1 MRLRW
6 ATLTSSASLVSR
18 SAGRPMDHKPIFV
31 VSDST
36 GETAERV
43 VRAALLQ
50 FPDHRV
56 RVRLFTRVRDEGG
69 VREVMDK
76 AAEQGAMVVFTLVR
90 PELRDFMFE
99 QGRERRV
106 ETVDVI
112 GSLIHKVGNFL
123 DTQPLNIPTAQMSLS
138 EEYFRRVEAIE
149 FAVKSDDGK
158 EPRNLR
164 KADLVLTGVSRT
176 SKTPLSTYLA
186 GRGLK
191 VANVPLVLGVEPPK
205 ELYEVPSH
213 KVVGLM
219 IEIDLLLEIR
229 KQRLQQLGMPVDA
242 NYGMREHVKAELD
255 FAHGIFKRHPDWLT
269 VNVSNRAIE
278 ETATIIL
285 EAYKE
290 RENGESW
297 LPPRVL

>member
-1 MRLRW
+1 ME
-6 ATLTSSASLVSR
+6 
-18 SAGRPMDHKPIFV
+18 RPTIFV

-50 FPDHRV
+50 FPAHRV
-56 RVRLFTRVRDEGG
+56 RLRLFTRVRDRDA
-69 VREVMDK
+69 VAEVLSK
-76 AAEQGAMVVFTLVR
+76 ASDAGAMVVFTLVS
-90 PELRDFMFE
+90 PDLREFFHE
-99 QGRERRV
+99 VATRESI
-106 ETVDVI
+106 ESVDVI
-112 GSLIHKVGNFL
+112 GGLIHKVGNYL
-123 DTQPLNIPTAQMSLS
+123 ETAPLNQPTATLPLS

-191 VANVPLVLGVEPPK
+191 VANVPLVLGVPPPP
-205 ELYEVPSH
+205 ELAELPAD
-213 KVVGLM
+213 KVIGLTIGLQQL
-219 IEIDLLLEIR
+219 IEIRRARLE
-229 KQRLQQLGMPVDA
+229 QLGMPTDA
-242 NYGMREHVKAELD
+242 SYGLKEHVRAELD
-255 FAHGIFKRHPDWLT
+255 YADELFSSRPDWM
-269 VNVSNRAIE
+269 VIDVSGRAIE

-285 EAYKE
+285 EAYKD
-290 RENGESW
+290 REESAAAGSS
-297 LPPRVL
+297 VV

>member
-1 MRLRW
+1 MADKPSEMTR
-6 ATLTSSASLVSR
+6 
-18 SAGRPMDHKPIFV
+18 RPIYV

-50 FPDHRV
+50 FPDQRV
-56 RVRLFTRVRDEGG
+56 RVRLFTRVRDQSS
-69 VREVMDK
+69 VRDVLAK
-76 AAEQGAMVVFTLVR
+76 AKEAEAMVVFTLVR
-90 PELRDFMFE
+90 PELRDYFFE
-99 QGRERRV
+99 HARQKQV
-106 ETVDVI
+106 EVVDVI
-112 GSLIHKVGNFL
+112 GSLIHKVAGFL
-123 DTQPLNIPTAQMSLS
+123 EATPLNIPTAQMSLS

-191 VANVPLVLGVEPPK
+191 VANVPLVYGVDPPK
-205 ELYEVPSH
+205 ELYEVPEH
-213 KVVGLM
+213 RVVALT
-219 IEIDLLLEIR
+219 IDVDLLLEIR
-229 KQRLQQLGMPVDA
+229 KERLKQLGMPVDA

-255 FAHGIFKRHPDWLT
+255 FAHGLFREHPSWMV

-290 RENGESW
+290 REENRGTWIPE
-297 LPPRVL
+297 RVL

>member
-1 MRLRW
+1 MT
-6 ATLTSSASLVSR
+6 ATQR
-18 SAGRPMDHKPIFV
+18 RPIYV

-50 FPDHRV
+50 FPDQRV
-56 RVRLFTRVRDEGG
+56 RVRLFTRVRDESS
-69 VREVMDK
+69 VRDVLAK
-76 AAEQGAMVVFTLVR
+76 AKEAEAMIVFTLVR
-90 PELRDFMFE
+90 PELRDYFFE
-99 QGRERRV
+99 QARQHQV
-106 ETVDVI
+106 EVVDVI
-112 GSLIHKVGNFL
+112 GSLIHKVAGFL
-123 DTQPLNIPTAQMSLS
+123 ESTPLNIPSAQMSLS

-191 VANVPLVLGVEPPK
+191 VANVPLVYGVDPPK
-205 ELYEVPSH
+205 ELHEVPEH
-213 KVVGLM
+213 KVVALT
-219 IEIDLLLEIR
+219 IDVDLLLEIR
-229 KQRLQQLGMPVDA
+229 KERLKQLGMPVDA

-255 FAHGIFKRHPDWLT
+255 FAHGLFKQHPDWMV

-290 RENGESW
+290 REENRGTWIPE
-297 LPPRVL
+297 RVL

>member
-1 MRLRW
+1 ME
-6 ATLTSSASLVSR
+6 
-18 SAGRPMDHKPIFV
+18 RPMIFV

-50 FPDHRV
+50 FPDQRV
-56 RVRLFTRVRDEGG
+56 RVRLFTRVRDQEA
-69 VREVMDK
+69 VSEVLKK
-76 AAEQGAMVVFTLVR
+76 AGEAGAMVVFTLVS
-90 PELRDFMFE
+90 PDLREFFHEMA
-99 QGRERRV
+99 GREHI

-112 GSLIHKVGNFL
+112 GQLIHKVANYL
-123 DTQPLNIPTAQMSLS
+123 EATPLNRPTATMPLS

-191 VANVPLVLGVEPPK
+191 VANVPLVLGVPPPP
-205 ELYEVPSH
+205 ELDEVPPE
-213 KVVGLM
+213 KVIGVTIRL
-219 IEIDLLLEIR
+219 EQLLEIR
-229 KQRLQQLGMPVDA
+229 KARLVQLGMPPDA
-242 NYGMREHVKAELD
+242 NYGLREHVQAELEYAD
-255 FAHGIFKRHPDWLT
+255 EIFRAHEKWMVID
-269 VNVSNRAIE
+269 VSGRAIE

-285 EAYKE
+285 EALKD
-290 RENGESW
+290 RED
-297 LPPRVL
+297 LPSIPSAVV

>member
-1 MRLRW
+1 
-6 ATLTSSASLVSR
+6 VE
-18 SAGRPMDHKPIFV
+18 RPTIFV

-50 FPDHRV
+50 FPDVRV
-56 RVRLFTRVRDEGG
+56 RIRLFTRVRD
-69 VREVMDK
+69 REAVAEVLSK
-76 AAEQGAMVVFTLVR
+76 ATEVGAMVVFTLVS
-90 PELRDFMFE
+90 PDLREFFHEFAD
-99 QGRERRV
+99 REKLT
-106 ETVDVI
+106 TVDVI
-112 GSLIHKVGNFL
+112 GQLIHKVGTFL
-123 DTQPLNIPTAQMSLS
+123 EATPLNRPTATLPLS

-191 VANVPLVLGVEPPK
+191 VANVPLVLGVAPPP
-205 ELYEVPSH
+205 ELEELPSE
-213 KVVGLM
+213 KVIGLT
-219 IEIDLLLEIR
+219 IALDKLIEIR
-229 KQRLQQLGMPVDA
+229 KARLQQLGMPPDA
-242 NYGMREHVKAELD
+242 NYGVQEHVKAELMYAD
-255 FAHGIFKRHPDWLT
+255 ELFRQHPSWMVID
-269 VNVSNRAIE
+269 VSGRAIE

-285 EAYKE
+285 EAIKD
-290 RENGESW
+290 REDGARQS
-297 LPPRVL
+297 PG

>member
-1 MRLRW
+1 
-6 ATLTSSASLVSR
+6 
-18 SAGRPMDHKPIFV
+18 MDHKPIFV

-56 RVRLFTRVRDEGG
+56 RVRLFTRVRDEEA
-69 VREVMDK
+69 VTEVLAK
-76 AAEQGAMVVFTLVR
+76 AKAQGAMVVFTLVKVG
-90 PELRDFMFE
+90 LRE
-99 QGRERRV
+99 QFHAIARDCQV
-106 ETVDVI
+106 EAVDVI

-123 DTQPLNIPTAQMSLS
+123 EADPLNIPSAQMPLS
-138 EEYFRRVEAIE
+138 AEYFRRVEAIE

-164 KADLVLTGVSRT
+164 RADLVLTGVSRT

-191 VANVPLVLGVEPPK
+191 VANIPLVLGVDPPA
-205 ELYEVPSH
+205 ELHEVPGE
-213 KVVGLM
+213 KVIALTVN
-219 IEIDLLLEIR
+219 IDQLLEIR
-229 KQRLQQLGMPVDA
+229 KQRLQQLGMPDDA
-242 NYGMREHVKAELD
+242 NYGLRDHVRSELQ
-255 FAHGIFKRHPDWLT
+255 FAHEIFKRHPDWMIVDVT
-269 VNVSNRAIE
+269 NRAIE

-285 EAYKE
+285 EAFKE
-290 RENGESW
+290 REEKRGPLTN
-297 LPPRVL
+297 PPPNVL

>member
-1 MRLRW
+1 
-6 ATLTSSASLVSR
+6 VE
-18 SAGRPMDHKPIFV
+18 RPTIFV

-56 RVRLFTRVRDEGG
+56 RVRLVTRVRDRAAVE
-69 VREVMDK
+69 EVLTK
-76 AAEQGAMVVFTLVR
+76 ASEAGAMVVFTLVS
-90 PELRDFMFE
+90 PDLREFFHE
-99 QGRERRV
+99 VASREGI

-112 GSLIHKVGNFL
+112 GQLIHKVA
-123 DTQPLNIPTAQMSLS
+123 TYVEATPLNRPTATMPLS

-191 VANVPLVLGVEPPK
+191 VANVPLVLGVPPPP
-205 ELYEVPSH
+205 ELLQLPPD
-213 KVVGLM
+213 KVVGLT
-219 IEIDLLLEIR
+219 IGLEQLVEIR
-229 KQRLQQLGMPVDA
+229 KARLAQLGMPADA
-242 NYGMREHVKAELD
+242 NYGLREHVQSELD
-255 FAHGIFKRHPDWLT
+255 YADSLFREHPGWMVLD
-269 VNVSNRAIE
+269 VSGRAIE

-285 EAYKE
+285 ESIKD
-290 RENGESW
+290 REDQP
-297 LPPRVL
+297 LTVQPIVI

>member
-1 MRLRW
+1 M
-6 ATLTSSASLVSR
+6 T
-18 SAGRPMDHKPIFV
+18 RPLFV

-56 RVRLFTRVRDEGG
+56 RLRLFTRIRDEEAI
-69 VREVMDK
+69 RSVMDK
-76 AAEQGAMVVFTLVR
+76 ASDAGAMVVFTLVR
-90 PELRDFMFE
+90 PELRDYMFAA
-99 QGRERRV
+99 GRERQV

-112 GSLIHKVGNFL
+112 GSLIHKVASFL
-123 DTQPLNIPTAQMSLS
+123 EADPLNIPTAQMSLS

-191 VANVPLVLGVEPPK
+191 VANMPLVLGVEPPP
-205 ELYEVPSH
+205 ELYEVPGH
-213 KVVGLM
+213 KVIALTID
-219 IEIDLLLEIR
+219 IELLLEIR
-229 KQRLQQLGMPVDA
+229 KQRLAQLGMPTDA
-242 NYGMREHVKAELD
+242 NYGMRQHVREELE
-255 FAHGIFKRHPDWLT
+255 FAHAIFRAHPDWMV

-285 EAYKE
+285 EAYKD
-290 RENGESW
+290 RLDDGSW
-297 LPPRVL
+297 APAPVV

>member
-1 MRLRW
+1 M
-6 ATLTSSASLVSR
+6 TSER
-18 SAGRPMDHKPIFV
+18 RQIFV

-50 FPDHRV
+50 YPDERV
-56 RVRLFTRVRDEGG
+56 RVRLFTRTRDEEA
-69 VREVMDK
+69 VKEVIQTAREK
-76 AAEQGAMVVFTLVR
+76 SAMVVFTLVR
-90 PELRDFMFE
+90 PGLRDFMFSHA
-99 QGRERRV
+99 RERGV
-106 ETVDVI
+106 ECVDVI
-112 GSLIHKVGNFL
+112 GSLIHKVGTFL
-123 DTQPLNIPTAQMSLS
+123 EATPLNVPTAQMSLS

-164 KADLVLTGVSRT
+164 KADIVLTGVSRT

-191 VANVPLVLGVEPPK
+191 TANVPLVMGVEPPK
-205 ELYEVPSH
+205 ELYEVPES
-213 KVVGLM
+213 KVVALTID
-219 IEIDLLLEIR
+219 IELLLEIR
-229 KQRLQQLGMPVDA
+229 KERLAQLGMPVDA
-242 NYGMREHVKAELD
+242 NYGLRDHVKAELD
-255 FAHGIFKRHPDWLT
+255 FAHNIYKAHPGWMI

-290 RENGESW
+290 REENRNSRS
-297 LPPRVL
+297 LQTVI

>member
-1 MRLRW
+1 MAHR
-6 ATLTSSASLVSR
+6 
-18 SAGRPMDHKPIFV
+18 PIFV

-56 RVRLFTRVRDEGG
+56 RVRLFTRVRDEEG
-69 VREVMDK
+69 VSAVFEK
-76 AAEQGAMVVFTLVR
+76 AVEARAMVVFTLVR
-90 PELRDFMFE
+90 PELREFVH
-99 QGRERRV
+99 ERAAERGV
-106 ETVDVI
+106 EAVDVI
-112 GSLIHKVGNFL
+112 GALIHKVGNFL
-123 DTQPLNIPTAQMSLS
+123 EADPLNMPTATLPLS

-186 GRGLK
+186 GRGLR
-191 VANVPLVLGVEPPK
+191 VANVPIVLGVEPPK
-205 ELYEVPSH
+205 ELFEIDGE
-213 KVVGLM
+213 KVVGLT
-219 IEIDLLLEIR
+219 IGLEKLEEIR
-229 KQRLQQLGMPVDA
+229 KERLRQLGMPEDA
-242 NYGMREHVKAELD
+242 AYGLRDHVRTELEYAD
-255 FAHGIFKRHPDWLT
+255 SIFRRDPSWMIIE
-269 VNVSNRAIE
+269 VSNRAIE

-285 EAYKE
+285 EAWKDREE
-290 RENGESW
+290 RRQARRRSQ
-297 LPPRVL
+297 

>member
-1 MRLRW
+1 ME
-6 ATLTSSASLVSR
+6 
-18 SAGRPMDHKPIFV
+18 RPTIFV

-50 FPDHRV
+50 FPDRRV
-56 RVRLFTRVRDEGG
+56 RIRLFTRVRDPEA
-69 VREVMDK
+69 VAEVLKK
-76 AAEQGAMVVFTLVR
+76 ANDAGAMVVFTLVS
-90 PELRDFMFE
+90 PDLREYFHE
-99 QGRERRV
+99 VAAQEHI
-106 ETVDVI
+106 ESVDVI
-112 GSLIHKVGNFL
+112 GQLIHKVANYL
-123 DTQPLNIPTAQMSLS
+123 EATPLNRPTATMPLS

-191 VANVPLVLGVEPPK
+191 VANVPLVLGVPPPP
-205 ELYEVPSH
+205 ELEEVAPE
-213 KVVGLM
+213 KVIGLTLA
-219 IEIDLLLEIR
+219 IEKLLEIR
-229 KQRLQQLGMPVDA
+229 KARLIQLGMPADA
-242 NYGMREHVKAELD
+242 NYGLREHVAAELEYAD
-255 FAHGIFKRHPDWLT
+255 EIFNSHPGWMVIDD
-269 VNVSNRAIE
+269 SGRAIE

-285 EAYKE
+285 EALKD
-290 RENGESW
+290 RED
-297 LPPRVL
+297 LPTMASSIVI